1 MLASPAPASTPLSSP
16 PRRRAILLVLVL
28 AFFFSPLDYSILEP
42 VMPRIQA
49 EFEIGRVTVSWVLIV
64 FSMALML
71 GAPLVAKLSD
81 VLGRRRA
88 FVLTLAALALG
99 SLVSALA
106 PSYAVLLLGRALQ
119 GFGAG
124 GIAPI
129 MAAIVGDVFPAGVRG
144 RVLGLMGVVV
154 GIGLLLGAVVGE
166 LSARLG
172 WRPLFLISVPAL
184 AILAIAGWW
193 LIPDGQRRSLRHT
206 DWPGLAVLIAIV
218 ALLLYGLTTR
228 SHGWPYIAVAVL
240 LLPIFWRV
248 EQQQADPLVPPD
260 LLRSREMCIA
270 GLIAVGAGVAR
281 TILIALPELA
291 ARARGTGVTATADV
305 LLPLAVAIVG
315 GALISGAVVD
325 RAGSRVVL
333 VAGLALVGLATL
345 GSVRWRGSVAPVMLA
360 SVAYGLGV
368 ATLVGAP
375 VRHMFLAG
383 APPPDRGAAQGVFA
397 MLWALGQELSAV
409 AVADDR
415 VLAGTGVGALP
426 VALAM
431 LAGLMLLLAV
441 CAIGLDGRGPELTLE
456 PAGSMDPNDAIARR
470 HV

>member
-1 MLASPAPASTPLSSP
+1 MLAAPTPASTPGSGP

-28 AFFFSPLDYSILEP
+28 AFCFSPLDYSILEP

-106 PSYAVLLLGRALQ
+106 PSYAALLLGRALQ
-119 GFGAG
+119 GLGAG

-154 GIGLLLGAVVGE
+154 GLGLLLGTVVGE

-172 WRPLFLISVPAL
+172 WRPLFLISVPTL
-184 AILAIAGWW
+184 AILAMAGWG

-218 ALLLYGLTTR
+218 ASLLYGLTTR
-228 SHGWPYIAVAVL
+228 SHGWPYLALAAL

-248 EQQQADPLVPPD
+248 EQRQADPLVPPD
-260 LLRSREMCIA
+260 LLRSRQMCIA
-270 GLIAVGAGVAR
+270 ALIAVGAGVAR

-291 ARARGTGVTATADV
+291 ARAPGPGVTAKN
-305 LLPLAVAIVG
+305 LWLPLTVAIVG
-315 GALISGAVVD
+315 GSLISGALVD

-345 GSVRWRGSVAPVMLA
+345 VSVRWRGSVAPVMLA
-360 SVAYGLGV
+360 SVAYGLGF

-383 APPPDRGAAQGVFA
+383 APPADRGAAQGVFA

-415 VLAGTGVGALP
+415 GLAGTGVGALP

-441 CAIGLDGRGPELTLE
+441 CALGLAGRAPEPTLQ

-470 HV
+470 RV